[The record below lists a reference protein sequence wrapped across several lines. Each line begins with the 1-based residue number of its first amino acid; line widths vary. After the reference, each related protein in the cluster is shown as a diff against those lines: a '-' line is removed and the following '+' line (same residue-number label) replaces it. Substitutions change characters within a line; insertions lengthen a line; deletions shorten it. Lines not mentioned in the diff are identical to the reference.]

1 MYRRH
6 LQATLAAVL
15 AVCFLLVS
23 SLVYAEESYNT
34 PPPADHTPEP
44 TAEAMLVDLV
54 FLRPLGFAATV
65 VGSVTFVAGLIFS
78 VPTKSVDTAAKKLVV
93 APAKYTFVRPFG
105 HTDFGLGY
113 ERQRSGDKYIRQ

>member
-23 SLVYAEESYNT
+23 SLVYAEESYT
-34 PPPADHTPEP
+34 PPLADETPEP

-65 VGSVTFVAGLIFS
+65 VGSVAFVAGLIFS

-113 ERQRSGDKYIRQ
+113 ERQHSGDKYIRQ